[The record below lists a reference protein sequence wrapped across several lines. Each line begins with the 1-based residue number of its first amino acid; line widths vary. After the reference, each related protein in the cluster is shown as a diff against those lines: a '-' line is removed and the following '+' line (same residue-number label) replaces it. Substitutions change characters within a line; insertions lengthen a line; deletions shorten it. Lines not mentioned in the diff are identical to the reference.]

1 MARVSD
7 ANYRLLLER
16 KYKDFWGKVELSIK
30 KQLSNE
36 FK

>member
-7 ANYRLLLER
+7 PIYRLLLER
-16 KYKDFWGKVELSIK
+16 KYKDFWERVELSIK
-30 KQLSNE
+30 KHLSAE